1 MTPQT
6 KGLDNFANDL
16 NPAIVGQIR
25 SWQGDKELDELFHRL
40 QHRKTRRGFLDSF
53 AEAQV
58 ALHARLM
65 GCKITVEVPTPSGKM
80 CDLLLERDGVK
91 LYVHVKRLGGR
102 SPSNK
107 RLMISSRLRVLEN
120 IQKPWVVKIRWR
132 AELDENALD
141 ALARTEPERLK
152 AEILADKI
160 KEANKY
166 DDLDPQDKMD
176 VESSFWERTKQGRVG
191 DAFSGLFSSDDSGRD
206 KSLEQEAKDNAELGG
221 KIGAAA
227 KLYSLLQPETQ
238 QAAPTIPTARITR
251 GSIAFPGMK
260 LASQKERRK
269 YFTPKGLMA

>member
-1 MTPQT
+1 SPELSTDQYR
-6 KGLDNFANDL
+6 DR
-16 NPAIVGQIR
+16 VQ
-25 SWQGDKELDELFHRL
+25 KEPGA
-40 QHRKTRRGFLDSF
+40 T
-53 AEAQV
+53 
-58 ALHARLM
+58 
-65 GCKITVEVPTPSGKM
+65 
-80 CDLLLERDGVK
+80 
-91 LYVHVKRLGGR
+91 
-102 SPSNK
+102 
-107 RLMISSRLRVLEN
+107 
-120 IQKPWVVKIRWR
+120 WR